1 MASTLNRLHARN
13 ILTEEVLKMTLEGDE
28 DNRGISSDNYSNL
41 DKKFKSW
48 SNFSIESK

>member
-1 MASTLNRLHARN
+1 MASTLNRLHAGN

-28 DNRGISSDNYSNL
+28 DNRGLSSDNYSNL